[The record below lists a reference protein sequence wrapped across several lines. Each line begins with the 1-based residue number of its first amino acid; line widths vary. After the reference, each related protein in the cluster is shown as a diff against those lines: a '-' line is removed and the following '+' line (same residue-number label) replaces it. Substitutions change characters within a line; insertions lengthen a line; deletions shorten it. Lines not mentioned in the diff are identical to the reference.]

1 MTYFKKLS
9 MMFVGIMGLLSAHA
23 LCAGEFG
30 TKEEAVAL
38 VNRAIEHVHKVG
50 KEKAFADFND
60 PKGAF
65 VDRDLYISVYG
76 IDGVRLAHGQN
87 VKLIGKSTMDSVDV
101 NGKAYGNEIMS
112 VGTKGEG
119 WVEYSFSD
127 PITKKVLPKALYVK
141 RDGDLIIGRGVYLR

>member
-101 NGKAYGNEIMS
+101 NGKAYGNEIMQLALR
-112 VGTKGEG
+112 VKGG
-119 WVEYSFSD
+119 LNIVSLTPS
-127 PITKKVLPKALYVK
+127 PKKYCQKLFM
-141 RDGDLIIGRGVYLR
+141 